1 MISQY
6 NITPLIPSH
15 ATKLNHTTFKMSC
28 NLIWTENGL
37 EFKEFASHSSL
48 LITVEQKTDRQAIF
62 DGICN
67 WYDTWFILE
76 RKDMCVCAITKKG
89 Q

>member
-1 MISQY
+1 
-6 NITPLIPSH
+6 
-15 ATKLNHTTFKMSC
+15 MSC